1 MLWKSRCLILCD
13 INKQEMVYLV
23 ITCGVTMGNVLCE
36 QKEMRHNLNTFAI
49 PISIRKYAAT

>member
-1 MLWKSRCLILCD
+1 
-13 INKQEMVYLV
+13 MVYLV

-36 QKEMRHNLNTFAI
+36 QKEMRHNLNNFAI